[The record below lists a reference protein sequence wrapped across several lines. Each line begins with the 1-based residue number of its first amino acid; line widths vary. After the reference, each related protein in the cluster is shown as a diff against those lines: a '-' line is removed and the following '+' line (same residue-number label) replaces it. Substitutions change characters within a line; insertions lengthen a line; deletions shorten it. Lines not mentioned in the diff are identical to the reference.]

1 MKSTFY
7 RASRN
12 WGAEY
17 ILYCSPSY
25 FTLKVL
31 FVLGGMRGGL
41 QKHHFKDEVGLILS
55 GTLRIRRGLTLDS
68 LEEVDLGAG
77 SLFSFPP
84 GLIHQEY
91 ALTDSYI
98 LEISSPHLNDR
109 VRFDTDEMN
118 LLPST
123 LPSDIISLDEPALIP
138 EQLSCLGFN
147 VISYSC
153 IPDELKKLIDIFV

>member
-1 MKSTFY
+1 MNSMFY
-7 RASRN
+7 RASRS

-55 GTLRIRRGLTLDS
+55 GSLRIRRGLTLDS
-68 LEEVDLGAG
+68 LEEFELVPG
-77 SLFSFPP
+77 SLFGFPP

-91 ALTDSYI
+91 ALTDTYI

-109 VRFDTDEMN
+109 VRFDNDEVN
-118 LLPST
+118 LLPTT
-123 LPSDIISLDEPALIP
+123 LTSDVISLDVRSLIP
-138 EQLSCLGFN
+138 DQLSCLGFN
-147 VISYSC
+147 VIDYSC
-153 IPDELKKLIDIFV
+153 IPDELKKLLHIFI